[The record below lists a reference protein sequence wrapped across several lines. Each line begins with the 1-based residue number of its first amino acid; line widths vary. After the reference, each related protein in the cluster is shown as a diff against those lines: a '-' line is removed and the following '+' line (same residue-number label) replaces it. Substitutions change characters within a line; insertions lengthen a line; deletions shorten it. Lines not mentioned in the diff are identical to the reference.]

1 LTEETLKEISIAL
14 IARDRLLRAG
24 LHSLFSEKG
33 CLVRQSGPD
42 VSSLNLSNGDIF
54 EESIFVMVDSQNG
67 EGAIFSEM
75 AQLIKLNKDAKIV
88 VISGYDNG
96 NYLERCFQSGAVGYI
111 LMSSSEEVL
120 MDCMRL
126 VRLGQNVF
134 PSQFVKWMAQSGGS
148 DPKGPER
155 WARPVSLNTLS
166 RRDCQIL
173 QMLVS
178 GLSNKEIGLKFQIP
192 DTSVKVLLKRLSNRI
207 CVKNRVQAA
216 VWAVTNGLAPY
227 DEAET
232 LDRDGERDH
241 ERIDAR

>member
-1 LTEETLKEISIAL
+1 MSENTHSDISIAL
-14 IARDRLLRAG
+14 IAKDRLLRAG
-24 LHSLFSEKG
+24 LHSLLSEKG
-33 CLVRQSGPD
+33 CLVNQAGPD
-42 VSSLNLSNGDIF
+42 LDSMDLSNGDIF
-54 EESIFVMVDSQNG
+54 EESIFVMVDSQNR

-75 AQLIKLNKDAKIV
+75 TQLIKLNKDAKIV

-134 PSQFVKWMAQSGGS
+134 PSEFVKWIAQSGDS
-148 DPKGPER
+148 DPNGPER
-155 WARPVSLNTLS
+155 WARPVSLNILS

-178 GLSNKEIGLKFQIP
+178 GLSNKEIGLNFQIP

-207 CVKNRVQAA
+207 GVTNRVQAA

-232 LDRDGERDH
+232 LDRDGEHHH
-241 ERIDAR
+241 ERINGR